1 MSDLVYT
8 RVSTD
13 EQSTLRQTHL
23 LAEAGLTAGA
33 EGVRMF
39 SDPAT
44 SSKIPALTRAGFTE
58 LAGYT
63 RPGDTLTVSEL
74 YRLCRDLADILAVR
88 GWCQQH
94 GVKLRVLS
102 GPLSTITDLAATD
115 ATTTMLV
122 NIVVS
127 VGQFQRDLQNELT
140 REGLAAAWAQGAR
153 SGRRP
158 QVAKLGAVD
167 DVRTAFRDGTSI
179 AALAREHGVSRGAI
193 RTAVAD
199 LLPDQPQRPVAAT
212 VTAPEAVLVEI
223 PGKIAQYLAE
233 HDDLGEQEQRALR
246 KGRTVRRGQG
256 YSLHVTATPEIHQAL
271 LAAAATLGAEG
282 ASSADRKAYR
292 IYFDRLNAAATIA
305 ATPAAAVRNIGT
317 ESSATPPDTEIRRP
331 KPARLT
337 GPGSEVSP
345 ELVARLEKQR
355 VAMAASR
362 CPTCGNEPVEAR
374 ARWQQRQD
382 LAIVWLYADPDRPG
396 AVIEKHHCMQCQ
408 PHQHF
413 ATIVCPLCGDGP
425 MVAGDLA
432 DLMPDEKN
440 PPELVRGWLT
450 EQGWHD
456 DPDDGLVCAEH
467 RPVSS

>member
-13 EQSTLRQTHL
+13 EQSTQRQTHL

-33 EGVRMF
+33 EGVRLF

-44 SSKIPALTRAGFTE
+44 SSKIPALTRAGFQQ
-58 LAGYT
+58 LAGYA

-74 YRLCRDLADILAVR
+74 YRLCRDLADILAVH
-88 GWCQQH
+88 GWSQQH

-140 REGLAAAWAQGAR
+140 REGLAAAWAQGTK

-167 DVRTAFRDGTSI
+167 DVRAAFREGVSI

-199 LLPDQPQRPVAAT
+199 LLPDQPQWPVATT
-212 VTAPEAVLVEI
+212 VTAPQAVLVEI
-223 PGKIAQYLAE
+223 PGKIARYLAD
-233 HDDLGEQEQRALR
+233 HDSLGEQEQRALR
-246 KGRTVRRGQG
+246 TGRTVRRGQG
-256 YSLHVTATPEIHQAL
+256 YSLHVTAAPEIHQAL
-271 LAAAATLGAEG
+271 LAAAATLNAEG

-292 IYFDRLNAAATIA
+292 IYSDRLNT
-305 ATPAAAVRNIGT
+305 
-317 ESSATPPDTEIRRP
+317 
-331 KPARLT
+331 AR
-337 GPGSEVSP
+337 
-345 ELVARLEKQR
+345 Q
-355 VAMAASR
+355 
-362 CPTCGNEPVEAR
+362 
-374 ARWQQRQD
+374 
-382 LAIVWLYADPDRPG
+382 
-396 AVIEKHHCMQCQ
+396 
-408 PHQHF
+408 
-413 ATIVCPLCGDGP
+413 
-425 MVAGDLA
+425 
-432 DLMPDEKN
+432 
-440 PPELVRGWLT
+440 
-450 EQGWHD
+450 
-456 DPDDGLVCAEH
+456 H
-467 RPVSS
+467 RPR